1 MLKVQNFACGIKT
14 DHKDKTK
21 YLSYS
26 FIDRSDII
34 QAHFKRA
41 GNELNIFVN
50 VHVQLTQL

>member
-1 MLKVQNFACGIKT
+1 MLKVHFACGIKT

-21 YLSYS
+21 YLHYS

-41 GNELNIFVN
+41 GNELNIFS
-50 VHVQLTQL
+50 LIYMLD